1 MSERRQL
8 IGLRN
13 MLTELLG
20 ALNRDGKDIS
30 ASPLP
35 PMVLAELVDLI
46 EDGVISGKIGKDVF
60 EACYA
65 GERDPAAYVEAKGLR
80 QISDPG
86 ELMGV
91 IAEVLNKNAKQ
102 AADYRSGKEGLF
114 GFFVGQ
120 VMKATGGRA
129 NPQVAND
136 LLLRALK
143 PGGS

>member
-1 MSERRQL
+1 
-8 IGLRN
+8 

-20 ALNRDGKDIS
+20 ALNRESKEIT
-30 ASPLP
+30 ASPLAP
-35 PMVLAELVDLI
+35 AVLAELVDLI
-46 EDGVISGKIGKDVF
+46 EDGTISGKIGKEVF

-65 GERDPAAYVEAKGLR
+65 GTSTSPAAYVEEKGLR

-86 ELMGV
+86 QLMGV

-120 VMKATGGRA
+120 VMKATSGRA
-129 NPQVAND
+129 NPQLAND
-136 LLLRALK
+136 LLQRALK
-143 PGGS
+143 PGGGGGQ